1 VVRSGAGLRYAGGA
15 GGGAAHVVRGV
26 AARSL
31 PGRSGVGRR
40 ARPAL
45 RSPWSVA
52 PHPLTRAK
60 IGQPVATA
68 FLPAGVTA
76 NHTLPT
82 PWPVVSPAALSPL

>member
-1 VVRSGAGLRYAGGA
+1 VAWTGAARLGLTLRSGAGC
-15 GGGAAHVVRGV
+15 GGGAAHVVRSAEV

-40 ARPAL
+40 ARPVGGSA
-45 RSPWSVA
+45 
-52 PHPLTRAK
+52 
-60 IGQPVATA
+60 QPVATA

>member
-40 ARPAL
+40 ARPVGGSA
-45 RSPWSVA
+45 
-52 PHPLTRAK
+52 
-60 IGQPVATA
+60 QPVATA

>member
-1 VVRSGAGLRYAGGA
+1 M
-15 GGGAAHVVRGV
+15 

-31 PGRSGVGRR
+31 PGWSGAGRR
-40 ARPAL
+40 DGRAQPARPERGRAARAAGSEAGL
-45 RSPWSVA
+45 VSG
-52 PHPLTRAK
+52 PHPLTRPK
-60 IGQPVATA
+60 FDQPVATA